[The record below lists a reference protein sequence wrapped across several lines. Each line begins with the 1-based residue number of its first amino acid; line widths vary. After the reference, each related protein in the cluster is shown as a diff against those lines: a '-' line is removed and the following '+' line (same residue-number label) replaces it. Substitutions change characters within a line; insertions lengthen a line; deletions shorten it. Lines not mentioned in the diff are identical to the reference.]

1 MQQFITEVSK
11 TIGGMPAG
19 ALVVVVILAAFGLS
33 AYAISAVVKIS
44 KGRPNGD

>member
-1 MQQFITEVSK
+1 MQQFVTEVSK
-11 TIGGMPAG
+11 TLGGMPIA
-19 ALVVVVILAAFGLS
+19 ALVVLVILAAFWLS